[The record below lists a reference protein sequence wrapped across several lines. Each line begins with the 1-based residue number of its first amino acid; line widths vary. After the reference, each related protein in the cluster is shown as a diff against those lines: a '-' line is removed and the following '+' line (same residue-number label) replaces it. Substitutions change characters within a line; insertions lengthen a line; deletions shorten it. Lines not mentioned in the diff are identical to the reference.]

1 LKFTHMA
8 SNTKPGRDHNP
19 QCSTL
24 ESMKNTPDQSAQAPG
39 EDTSHRFIFD
49 DADIRGE
56 IVHLKTTLH
65 EIYAVHQ
72 YPAGVSQL
80 LGEFIAAAVLLSST
94 LKYEGTLI
102 LQARSDGQIPLIMVE
117 CSNLQQVRA
126 IVRGAEQATSTDFG
140 TLLSNGQLAITID
153 PKNGQRY
160 QSIVPLELE
169 SLAHS
174 LNAYFEQSEQLATQ
188 FWLTCDGEKAAGMLL
203 QQLPERATSA
213 LSPREEQWQH
223 ACSLAAT
230 TTAGELLKLSAEQLL
245 HRLYHEDPVRMFDPS
260 EVIFRCSCSRERTL
274 GALATIDRAELE
286 DILLEQGKITMDCE
300 FCNQQY
306 QYKQEDITA
315 LHISQKEDLE
325 HRTLH

>member
-1 LKFTHMA
+1 MKFTHMA
-8 SNTKPGRDHNP
+8 SNTKPIRDRSP
-19 QCSTL
+19 QYSTL
-24 ESMKNTPDQSAQAPG
+24 ETMENTDEHSEQTPG
-39 EDTSHRFIFD
+39 DDTSHRFIFD

-56 IVHLKTTLH
+56 IVHLKKTLH
-65 EIYAVHQ
+65 EIFSLHQ
-72 YPAGVSQL
+72 YPPGVSRL
-80 LGEFIAAAVLLSST
+80 LGEFLAAAVLLSST
-94 LKYEGTLI
+94 LKYEGKLI

-140 TLLSNGQLAITID
+140 TLLRNGQLAITID

-160 QSIVPLELE
+160 QSIVPLGSD

-174 LNAYFEQSEQLATQ
+174 LSAYFEQSEQLATQ

-203 QQLPERATSA
+203 QQLPGRENCE
-213 LSPREEQWQH
+213 LSHREEQWQRT
-223 ACSLAAT
+223 CSLAAT
-230 TTAGELLKLSAEQLL
+230 TSADELLNLSADQLL

-260 EVIFRCSCSRERTL
+260 EIIFRCSCSRERTL

-300 FCNQQY
+300 FCNEQY
-306 QYKQEDITA
+306 HYTKDDIST
-315 LHISQKEDLE
+315 L
-325 HRTLH
+325 TLH

>member
-1 LKFTHMA
+1 MA

-24 ESMKNTPDQSAQAPG
+24 EAMDKTPEQSPITTG
-39 EDTSHRFIFD
+39 EDASHRFIFD

-65 EIYAVHQ
+65 EIFAVHQ
-72 YPAGVSQL
+72 YAPAVSQL
-80 LGEFIAAAVLLSST
+80 LGEFLAAAVLLSST
-94 LKYEGTLI
+94 LKYEGKLI

-126 IVRGAEQATSTDFG
+126 IVRGAEHATSADFG
-140 TLLSNGQLAITID
+140 TLLSNGQLAITVD
-153 PKNGQRY
+153 PTNGQRY
-160 QSIVPLELE
+160 QSIVPLGVE

-174 LNAYFEQSEQLATQ
+174 LNDYFEQSEQLATQ

-203 QQLPERATSA
+203 QQLPVSATPE
-213 LSPREEQWQH
+213 LSQRDEQWQH

-230 TTAGELLKLSAEQLL
+230 TKSGELLTLSAEQLL
-245 HRLYHEDPVRMFDPS
+245 HRLYHEDPARMFDPS
-260 EVIFRCSCSRERTL
+260 EVVFRCTCSRERTL
-274 GALATIDRAELE
+274 GALATIDPAELQ

-306 QYKQEDITA
+306 QYSEDDISK
-315 LHISQKEDLE
+315 LHASQKEDRE